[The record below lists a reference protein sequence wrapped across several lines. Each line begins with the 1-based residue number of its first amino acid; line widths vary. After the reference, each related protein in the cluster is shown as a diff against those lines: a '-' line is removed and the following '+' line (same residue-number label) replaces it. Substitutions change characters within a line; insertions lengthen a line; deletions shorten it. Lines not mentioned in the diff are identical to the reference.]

1 MHYPKEKSC
10 MITCVFL
17 YRYICFLLNIIIHEG
32 KIKCFMLIYEGGSK
46 NPEINLEK
54 SGYFFIH
61 LYAIIKQSRALTHP
75 SEMIQ
80 NMMTICEFGCVLQV
94 YYYLPYLFTC
104 KGILK
109 WSYCWKKCYL
119 HSISLGM
126 LGTFFD
132 IELYFSKFIAH
143 CICEHSNK
151 CFWNYIN
158 HMLFPCFLTLMRKWE
173 YFMKLSEFLMS
184 EFSMISFETF

>member
-1 MHYPKEKSC
+1 M
-10 MITCVFL
+10 VV
-17 YRYICFLLNIIIHEG
+17 
-32 KIKCFMLIYEGGSK
+32 LIDD
-46 NPEINLEK
+46 PLR
-54 SGYFFIH
+54 YFFIH
-61 LYAIIKQSRALTHP
+61 LYAIIEQSTHP
-75 SEMIQ
+75 SLRNDSKYDD
-80 NMMTICEFGCVLQV
+80 NMWVRLCATSLLLLT
-94 YYYLPYLFTC
+94 LPIYMQRHLKVILLLEKVLFTFH
-104 KGILK
+104 IIR
-109 WSYCWKKCYL
+109 YA
-119 HSISLGM
+119 